1 MFGVSDDPLHGLQ
14 RAWGNCAFPSENLTR
29 AGAGVSGVFVATSHK
44 EAVLTARLRRCEPPP
59 SQMFFSREDVY
70 SDGLRNC
77 SSCVPHRPG

>member
-59 SQMFFSREDVY
+59 SQMFFSREDVF
-70 SDGLRNC
+70 SDGLPNC
-77 SSCVPHRPG
+77 YLCVPHRPG